1 MPKAC
6 FHHGRRVGGT
16 TALAATPTPNP
27 SPPGGGEPCR
37 MRFTIPFLD
46 SEYGANWFGQI
57 FAPPFA
63 LASSSAFSTLGG
75 DMGRSAKRIP
85 VASAMALAMAAMGGT
100 MGVSPTPRT
109 P

>member
-1 MPKAC
+1 
-6 FHHGRRVGGT
+6 
-16 TALAATPTPNP
+16 
-27 SPPGGGEPCR
+27 
-37 MRFTIPFLD
+37 
-46 SEYGANWFGQI
+46 
-57 FAPPFA
+57 
-63 LASSSAFSTLGG
+63 LGG